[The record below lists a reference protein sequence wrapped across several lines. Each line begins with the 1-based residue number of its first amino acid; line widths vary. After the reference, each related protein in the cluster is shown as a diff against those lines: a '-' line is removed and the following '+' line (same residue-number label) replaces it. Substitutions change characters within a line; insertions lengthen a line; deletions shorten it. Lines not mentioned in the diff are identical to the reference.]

1 MAVASGDAL
10 TALLSAADAIEIAA
24 KVARADIVA
33 ISAVRI
39 GYSGYRQTRELRR
52 LYKRRRNTIAEI
64 IASTAKSTPP
74 ALVISAP
81 AVVDCRG

>member
-1 MAVASGDAL
+1 VALTSGCGAL

-39 GYSGYRQTRELRR
+39 GYSGKAFTFLMTR
-52 LYKRRRNTIAEI
+52 I
-64 IASTAKSTPP
+64 TPTDN
-74 ALVISAP
+74 AA
-81 AVVDCRG
+81 